1 MLEPAAV
8 TDRDEF
14 LVVDRVSKRY
24 RLPGGGDVLAVREVS
39 FTQAKG
45 ETLGVVGES
54 GCGKSTLAQLILHLI
69 PPSSGEVRFRGDRL
83 AALKPA
89 ALRQMR
95 RDMQMVFQDP
105 RSSLDPRM
113 RVGRL
118 LEEPLLIHEIG
129 SREERRARV
138 EQLLDL
144 VGLPPD
150 AAGRFPHEF
159 SGGQRQRIAIARAIA
174 LSPALIVADEPVS
187 SLDVSIQA
195 QILNLLIELRERLG
209 LTYVFISHDL
219 AVVRHLADTVV
230 VMYLGEIVEHADAD
244 KVFEQP
250 AHPYTRSL
258 LAAVPEVGGTR
269 ASDWDMA
276 KGDLATSDARPH
288 GCSFHPRCPVAQ
300 ARCRVKPP
308 PIVTIGGDRRHRV
321 RCWLYG

>member
-1 MLEPAAV
+1 M
-8 TDRDEF
+8 TDNEVL
-14 LVVDRVSKRY
+14 LVVDHVSKHY
-24 RLPGGGDVLAVREVS
+24 RLPGGGDVLAVRDVS
-39 FTQAKG
+39 FAQAKG

-69 PPSSGEVRFRGDRL
+69 PPSAGEIRFRGERL
-83 AALKPA
+83 AALTPA
-89 ALRQMR
+89 ALRQTR
-95 RDMQMVFQDP
+95 RHMQMVFQDP

-118 LEEPLLIHEIG
+118 LEEPLLIHAIG
-129 SREERRARV
+129 SREERRSRV
-138 EQLLDL
+138 AQLLDL
-144 VGLPPD
+144 VGLSPD

-209 LTYVFISHDL
+209 LTYIFISHDL
-219 AVVRHLADTVV
+219 AVVRHLADTVI

-244 KVFEQP
+244 EVFEQP

-258 LAAVPEVGGTR
+258 LAAVPEVGGAR
-269 ASDWDMA
+269 AAARDA
-276 KGDLATSDARPH
+276 ARGEIGTSEARPS

-300 ARCRVKPP
+300 PRCRVEAPP
-308 PIVTIGGDRRHRV
+308 VVALGADRHHRV

>member
-1 MLEPAAV
+1 MREV
-8 TDRDEF
+8 DEF

-24 RLPGGGDVLAVREVS
+24 KLPGGRDVMAVRDVS

-45 ETLGVVGES
+45 ETLGIVGES
-54 GCGKSTLAQLILHLI
+54 GCGKSTLAQLILNLV
-69 PPSSGEVRFRGDRL
+69 PPTSGEVRFRGARL

-89 ALRQMR
+89 ALRRMR
-95 RDMQMVFQDP
+95 RDMQMIFQDP

-118 LEEPLLIHEIG
+118 LEEPLVIHRVG
-129 SREERRARV
+129 TVDERRARV
-138 EQLLDL
+138 EELLAL
-144 VGLPPD
+144 VGLP
-150 AAGRFPHEF
+150 AEATRSFPHEF

-195 QILNLLIELRERLG
+195 QILNLLIELRHRLG

-219 AVVRHLADTVV
+219 AVVRHLADTVA
-230 VMYLGEIVEHADAD
+230 VMYLGEIVEHVAAERL
-244 KVFEQP
+244 FEAP

-258 LAAVPEVGGTR
+258 LAAVPEVGGKH
-269 ASDWDMA
+269 ASARDVVESETGSA
-276 KGDLATSDARPH
+276 EARPS
-288 GCSFHPRCPVAQ
+288 GCAFHPRCPVAQ
-300 ARCRVKPP
+300 PRCRSEPP
-308 PIVTIGGDRRHRV
+308 PLIATGAEQNHRV

>member
-8 TDRDEF
+8 TDAGEF

-24 RLPGGGDVLAVREVS
+24 RLPGGGDVLAVRDVS
-39 FTQAKG
+39 LTQAKG

-69 PPSSGEVRFRGDRL
+69 PSSSGEVRFRGERL
-83 AALKPA
+83 AELKPA
-89 ALRQMR
+89 ALRRLR

-129 SREERRARV
+129 TREERRARV
-138 EQLLDL
+138 AELLEL
-144 VGLPPD
+144 VGLSPD
-150 AAGRFPHEF
+150 ATGRFPHEF

-195 QILNLLIELRERLG
+195 QILNLLIELRARLG

-230 VMYLGEIVEHADAD
+230 VMYLGEVVEHGAAER
-244 KVFEQP
+244 VFEQP

-258 LAAVPEVGGTR
+258 LAAVPEVGRTR
-269 ASDWDMA
+269 AADHDTA
-276 KGDLATSDARPH
+276 QGEIGTSDARPS

-300 ARCRVKPP
+300 ARCRAEPP
-308 PIVTIGGDRRHRV
+308 PIVTVGADRSHLV

>member
-1 MLEPAAV
+1 VLEPVGV
-8 TDRDEF
+8 TDSTDF

-24 RLPGGGDVLAVREVS
+24 RLPGGGDVLAVHEVS

-54 GCGKSTLAQLILHLI
+54 GCGKSTLARLILHLV
-69 PPSSGEVRFRGDRL
+69 PPSSGEVRFRGERI

-89 ALRQMR
+89 ALRQLR

-118 LEEPLLIHEIG
+118 LEEPLLIHGIG
-129 SREERRARV
+129 TPNERRARV
-138 EQLLDL
+138 DELLDL
-144 VGLPPD
+144 VGLPVES
-150 AAGRFPHEF
+150 ARRFPHEF

-195 QILNLLIELRERLG
+195 QILNLLIELRGRLG

-219 AVVRHLADTVV
+219 AVVRHLADSVV
-230 VMYLGEIVEHADAD
+230 VMYLGEIVEHAEAGL
-244 KVFEQP
+244 VFDQP

-258 LAAVPEVGGTR
+258 LAAVPDVGGER
-269 ASDWDMA
+269 ASERDIVQ
-276 KGDLATSDARPH
+276 GDIASAEARPS
-288 GCSFHPRCPVAQ
+288 GCGFHPRCPVAE
-300 ARCRVKPP
+300 ARCRTEAPP
-308 PIVTIGGDRRHRV
+308 VVAIGAGQRHRV